1 MSIRSNGTENQEL
14 VKIKILPRMY
24 TVSPKECERYPPR
37 ILEIHVKGV
46 VDYES
51 LHRVDDLS
59 NFYRNHR
66 KMKFDQ

>member
-1 MSIRSNGTENQEL
+1 
-14 VKIKILPRMY
+14 MY